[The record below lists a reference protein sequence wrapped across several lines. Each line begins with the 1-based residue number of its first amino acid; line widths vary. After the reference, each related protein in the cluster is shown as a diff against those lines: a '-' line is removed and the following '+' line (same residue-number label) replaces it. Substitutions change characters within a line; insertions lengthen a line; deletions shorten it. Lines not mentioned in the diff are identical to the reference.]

1 MDQKVGGSSPS
12 ERAQVSGP
20 FRSWEGLLANA
31 GANSGYPAAFMIRAK
46 MSAASASWLLI
57 TWAYTRRVID
67 GVGVAEPGGDD
78 MHLGTGQQQGRRV
91 DMTQIMQPGVR

>member
-1 MDQKVGGSSPS
+1 M
-12 ERAQVSGP
+12 
-20 FRSWEGLLANA
+20 EGAFLLTRVLTAA
-31 GANSGYPAAFMIRAK
+31 TLTGYPAAFMTRAK

-67 GVGVAEPGGDD
+67 GVGLAELGGDD
-78 MHLGTGQQQGRRV
+78 MHLGIGSAGRRV

>member
-1 MDQKVGGSSPS
+1 
-12 ERAQVSGP
+12 
-20 FRSWEGLLANA
+20 
-31 GANSGYPAAFMIRAK
+31 MIWAK
-46 MSAASASWLLI
+46 TSAASASWLLI

-67 GVGVAEPGGDD
+67 GVGVAKPGGDD